1 MACNC
6 GSKKRFVVT
15 KSNGDTVTVNT
26 EAEAMSL
33 ADRTNGTYRS
43 K

>member
-6 GSKKRFVVT
+6 GKAKGYVVT
-15 KSNGDTVTVNT
+15 KANGDTVTVST